1 MQILCGRNWRPQRVR
16 LGQHAPANLAE
27 RERFFRSPLHFE
39 QNLHMQTAFSAE
51 ELRVAGADPELLRVV
66 ERHLDAHLGSDGRG
80 EWIDEVRQALA
91 DALSR
96 GAPSVRALGRRLGL
110 SPRTLQRRLGEHRAS
125 FQRLLADV
133 RRELADQYL
142 GRPDLSLGEV
152 AFLLGYQ
159 DLSSFHRAFRRW
171 SGRTPLARR
180 RTLAA
185 AGARG
190 A

>member
-1 MQILCGRNWRPQRVR
+1 M
-16 LGQHAPANLAE
+16 
-27 RERFFRSPLHFE
+27 
-39 QNLHMQTAFSAE
+39 
-51 ELRVAGADPELLRVV
+51 
-66 ERHLDAHLGSDGRG
+66 
-80 EWIDEVRQALA
+80 A
-91 DALSR
+91 DALTI
-96 GAPSVRALGRRLGL
+96 GDPSGRAHGRRLGL

-142 GRPDLSLGEV
+142 RRPDLSLGEV

-171 SGRTPLARR
+171 SGRTPLERR
-180 RTLAA
+180 RTLVT